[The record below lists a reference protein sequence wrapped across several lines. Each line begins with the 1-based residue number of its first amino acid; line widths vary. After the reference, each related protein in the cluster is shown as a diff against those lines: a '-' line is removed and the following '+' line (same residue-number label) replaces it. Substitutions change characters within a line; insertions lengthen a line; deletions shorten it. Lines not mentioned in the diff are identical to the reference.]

1 VGYDVENR
9 ILSDSARGPRY
20 KSAKAPKLSEPLVD
34 NSQEIE
40 MARATDTEKSGQLER
55 LQCFHDEHSE
65 QAAAAQ
71 TALKQAV
78 SERQNGFA
86 ALMEAV
92 RHCSLGQITD
102 AFFEVGGQYRRS
114 M

>member
-1 VGYDVENR
+1 
-9 ILSDSARGPRY
+9 
-20 KSAKAPKLSEPLVD
+20 
-34 NSQEIE
+34 
-40 MARATDTEKSGQLER
+40 
-55 LQCFHDEHSE
+55 
-65 QAAAAQ
+65 
-71 TALKQAV
+71 LKQAV